1 VYGDGLDKEA
11 AMRLRLRLNSEARW
25 MIAGTVLLLAVIV
38 VVMRLH
44 KDRDVADRLALKVR
58 RLGWV
63 SQMGVSLTSAAEAER
78 SAVMAVTDEDSQRYA
93 GQARQAL
100 SATELASREL
110 EGLLSPAEHHGLAQF
125 TQSFAE
131 FRRIEEEVIDLAVK
145 NTNLKASNLAFG
157 EAASAVREMDAALAH
172 LRTDDVKIVRLADD
186 ARISAWRILALLPPH
201 IVEESSEKMD
211 ALEAEMTREDR
222 EVRSGLDA
230 LAGQPQ
236 LAGSADLKTAVASYD
251 RFGELRTQI
260 LKLSRENT
268 NVRSLSVSLNQGR
281 RVMLI
286 CQSQLA
292 ALQQAIAEEPIAG
305 VTLKKPVSPRGL

>member
-1 VYGDGLDKEA
+1 
-11 AMRLRLRLNSEARW
+11 MRLRLRLNSDARW
-25 MIAGTVLLLAVIV
+25 MMAGAMLLLAIIV
-38 VVMRLH
+38 VVMH
-44 KDRDVADRLALKVR
+44 FQKDRNVAEQVALKVR
-58 RLGWV
+58 RV
-63 SQMGVSLTSAAEAER
+63 DRVNQVRVSLTSAAEAER

-100 SATELASREL
+100 SATEQASREL
-110 EGLLSPAEHHGLAQF
+110 AGLLSPAERDGLAQF

-131 FRRIEEEVIDLAVK
+131 FKRVEEEVIDLAVK

-157 EAASAVREMDAALAH
+157 EAILAVREMDAALAH

-201 IVEESSEKMD
+201 IAEESSEKMD

-222 EVRSGLDA
+222 EVRSSLDA

-236 LAGSADLKTAVASYD
+236 LAASPDLKTAVASYD
-251 RFGELRTQI
+251 RFSEVRTQI

-286 CQSQLA
+286 CQSELA
-292 ALQQAIAEEPIAG
+292 ALQQAIAAEPVAG